1 MFGYSPQVT
10 DQSGQI
16 MGVGM
21 ANAAQITSQ
30 GQIAAAEMAMKQA
43 QLEAQQRQ
51 QLQQDIFGAIG
62 DLANAYQQQE
72 TTKASVKSG
81 EQMLK
86 MFGPQLGIDSKIL
99 SSPEYKAMGLMGQ
112 SQLHSNI
119 WGSLGSLSQ
128 LRMAQ
133 TRSQQ
138 AYAMPGIRA
147 AATGAQN
154 QAAQGGPTQMSFP
167 SGINPDVI
175 P

>member
-1 MFGYSPQVT
+1 MFGYNPQVT

-16 MGVGM
+16 MGAGM

-138 AYAMPGIRA
+138 AYAAPYNRA
-147 AATGAQN
+147 VIDNAQDVVN
-154 QAAQGGPTQMSFP
+154 QGG
-167 SGINPDVI
+167 SGAIGATRRI
-175 P
+175 PQGL